1 MRKIF
6 VCLMVFIVLNAAA
19 ALAVDTE
26 ITIAG
31 DPCSVPL
38 AEKLGAAF
46 IAKNPEVKI
55 TVKSHPCMQGVY
67 LAAEGAFNMG
77 TSTQNG
83 LSENLPQGAHNTVI
97 AKSPIVLVVNK
108 KNPVN
113 NITSEQLKDIFSG
126 KIKNWKELG
135 GNDIEIKSVML
146 EPCVKY
152 TMGKRVA
159 PYGEV
164 SELRPE
170 GKVNP
175 VLYTNKLVSENEG
188 ALGQQIYGYED
199 GVKTLT
205 IDNNLPDM
213 NPEKYRFY
221 QDYNIVTKGAPVGIV
236 EEYIEFAGTPE
247 GRKIILALKHV
258 PYSPDK

>member
-1 MRKIF
+1 M
-6 VCLMVFIVLNAAA
+6 
-19 ALAVDTE
+19 
-26 ITIAG
+26 
-31 DPCSVPL
+31 
-38 AEKLGAAF
+38 
-46 IAKNPEVKI
+46 
-55 TVKSHPCMQGVY
+55 
-67 LAAEGAFNMG
+67 
-77 TSTQNG
+77 
-83 LSENLPQGAHNTVI
+83 
-97 AKSPIVLVVNK
+97 LVVNK

-152 TMGKRVA
+152 TMAKRVA

-221 QDYNIVTKGAPVGIV
+221 QDYNIVTKGTPEGIV
-236 EEYIEFAGTPE
+236 KEYIEFALTPE
-247 GRKIILALKHV
+247 GKKVISALKHV
-258 PYSPDK
+258 PHSSDK

>member
-1 MRKIF
+1 MKKLLTYLF
-6 VCLMVFIVLNAAA
+6 VFLIVHAASA
-19 ALAVDTE
+19 FGADSE

-46 IAKNPEVKI
+46 VAKNPEVKV

-67 LAAEGAFNMG
+67 LAAEGAFTMG
-77 TSTQNG
+77 VSTQNG
-83 LSENLPQGAHNTVI
+83 LSENLPQGAYNTVI

-108 KNPVN
+108 NNPIN
-113 NITSEQLKDIFSG
+113 NITSAQLKGIFSG

-135 GNDIEIKSVML
+135 GNDIEIKSVMI

-188 ALGQQIYGYED
+188 AVGQQIYGYED

-213 NPEKYRFY
+213 NPETYGFY
-221 QDYNIVTKGAPVGIV
+221 QDYNIVTKGKPGGIAK
-236 EEYIEFAGTPE
+236 EYIEFALSPE
-247 GRKIILALKHV
+247 GGKIISAIKHV
-258 PYSPDK
+258 PLKN

>member
-1 MRKIF
+1 MRKILI
-6 VCLMVFIVLNAAA
+6 CLMVFVILNATAA
-19 ALAVDTE
+19 FAADTE

-38 AEKLGAAF
+38 AEELGAAF
-46 IAKNPEVKI
+46 ALENQEVKI

-67 LAAEGAFNMG
+67 LSAEGAFSMG
-77 TSTQNG
+77 VSTQNG

-97 AKSPIVLVVNK
+97 ARSPVVMVVNK

-113 NITSEQLKDIFSG
+113 NVTSEQLKNIFSG

-135 GNDIEIKSVML
+135 GNDIEIKNVML
-146 EPCVKY
+146 EPCVKH
-152 TMGKRVA
+152 TMAKRVA

-164 SELRPE
+164 SELKPE

-188 ALGQQIYGYED
+188 AIGQQIYGYED

-221 QDYNIVTKGAPVGIV
+221 QDYNIVTQGAPAGTVKK
-236 EEYIEFAGTPE
+236 YIEFALSPE
-247 GRKIILALKHV
+247 GGKVISALKHV
-258 PYSPDK
+258 PLKN